1 MDVFARGLRNASK
14 IIADG
19 CLDEAKDVSNLVN
32 RLNLPL
38 FFIELFL

>member
-19 CLDEAKDVSNLVN
+19 CLDEAKDVSNHFILN
-32 RLNLPL
+32 RSV
-38 FFIELFL
+38 FTRQGYS